1 MKFKSAVVTEG
12 SGKLG
17 GSVFSRNAFGQYIRP
32 YRMPINPKT
41 NAQEIARAALSDG
54 AKAWATLTEQDR
66 AAWVEYAKT
75 VKYKDAL
82 GNTYSPTG
90 QNAFVGAF
98 ALRTDMDGT
107 APDPASLVPV
117 YTRVPGSV
125 GITSAAASN
134 PNILVLG
141 ADLQLDPMESVVAGT
156 RVRFRVYNLT
166 GLSNPSGSRSLLAR
180 VVEVPTGTPL
190 AFDLQAVSVNLPN
203 SYEPGTYSVKVDAIL
218 QQPDGRSSIL
228 TQQVLTVTIV

>member
-1 MKFKSAVVTEG
+1 MKFKSAIVTEG

-32 YRMPINPKT
+32 FRMPINPKT
-41 NAQEIARAALSDG
+41 NAQEVARAALSDG
-54 AKAWATLTEQDR
+54 AKAWATLAEQDR

-82 GNTYSPTG
+82 GNSYSPTG

-98 ALRTDMDGT
+98 ALRTDMDGS
-107 APDPASLVPV
+107 APDPTSLVPI

-125 GITSAAASN
+125 GITSATVVAGTGVV
-134 PNILVLG
+134 LV
-141 ADLQLDPMESVVAGT
+141 ADLQLDPLETLVEGT
-156 RVRFRVYNLT
+156 RVRFRLYNLT
-166 GLSNPSGSRSLLAR
+166 GQSNPSGSRSLLAR
-180 VVEVPTGTPL
+180 TVVAPEGTPL
-190 AFDLQAVSVNLPN
+190 TLDLSTVLIDLPTQ
-203 SYEPGTYSVKVDAIL
+203 YEPGVYSMKVDAIL

-228 TQQVLTVTIV
+228 VQQVLTVTVA